1 MNRNDELEKTENF
14 EESMKGLKTII
25 GKPVEISDIGTHK
38 VVMSE
43 DSNVMSDEEFEEM
56 LENNIPLYEDLSEE
70 ELLTRQKEFAN
81 LSEEGRKMLR
91 DITGIQNSRI
101 ITLNALM
108 CNSVAIIK
116 DAEDDIED
124 IEFSEEYLKFLNW
137 YDSLIRTGTFYPRY
151 EENEKIFEDILNS
164 GLETEDDNNIFAYFK
179 KKYIEKV
186 RGICKEI
193 EEPLSGIEMEAAKRF
208 ETLSTTNI
216 NLIKVFEN
224 IKEYEGYNW
233 NKFSNC
239 ILNLSA

>member
-1 MNRNDELEKTENF
+1 MDRNNDLEKTENF
-14 EESMKGLKTII
+14 EESMKELKTII
-25 GKPVEISDIGTHK
+25 GKPVEISDVGTHK
-38 VVMSE
+38 VITPE
-43 DSNVMSDEEFEEM
+43 DSDIMSDEEFEEM
-56 LENNIPLYEDLSEE
+56 LENNIPLYEDLTEE

-81 LSEEGRKMLR
+81 LSEEGRAMLR
-91 DITGIQNSRI
+91 DRTGIQNSRI

-208 ETLSTTNI
+208 ETLSTTNT

-233 NKFSNC
+233 DTFSNC